1 MKTAI
6 SYVRWSS
13 GRQSLGDSLERQL
26 GKTKEFCA
34 KHGLTLDLE
43 LVDAGKSAS
52 KGKHI
57 AEGGALATLL
67 NDIKEN
73 RIPRGVVIIVESL
86 DRLSRQTVPEALQ
99 QFLGILNQGVEI
111 VTLIDGQWY
120 SKKSLGADPMPLLM
134 SLVYM
139 MRAHDE
145 SANKAYR
152 LAAVWKRKRDR
163 AIANRTPMTPI
174 CPGWINH
181 DKATNRY
188 SLIENRVKK
197 LKLIFWLWNRGWG
210 RQKIARL
217 FNQCAVATW
226 NRKRR
231 KTEGWH
237 HSYINKILTSRA
249 VLGELVP
256 HSTRD
261 QENDDKN
268 SIAGRRKP
276 VAEAIKNFYPPAI
289 SEAVFYKAA
298 ARRSGA
304 RGPIGRKKVANLF
317 QGLLKDGNH
326 PNYTMCYR
334 DHGAGSKWQYVVS
347 DWKRCNPKANLFSWN
362 YHELESLLLQYITD
376 LDWSTLTVSKS
387 QELKNLRDQLSV
399 IEGKLKTINGEMDG
413 LIELARF
420 AKGIAELGAKMQ
432 ALESDRSGLRRQAGE
447 IRSEIK
453 SKEGFVS
460 QDGQKIIRELAD
472 KKGFDSRARLRLA
485 IRQHILRIDLFQRAP
500 DQFKEIGGRC
510 AKLTF
515 VNKVERWVLDRQAG
529 TLRIDG
535 AIPPHAEVV
544 RDKMGGMLQD
554 QRTAKKLPP
563 IKRDEYAKKMLAA
576 PKPRITRAIL
586 NAALKSA
593 KAKIRPVPAS
603 APAPKAKAEVGAQIS
618 SGRRRTRQTSR
629 RTSQK

>member
-1 MKTAI
+1 M
-6 SYVRWSS
+6 
-13 GRQSLGDSLERQL
+13 

-111 VTLIDGQWY
+111 VTLVDGQWY
-120 SKKSLGADPMPLLM
+120 FKKSLGADPMPLMM

-152 LAAVWKRKRDR
+152 LGELWKRKRRR
-163 AIANRTPMTPI
+163 AIAEKAPMTSI
-174 CPGWINH
+174 CPGWIEY
-181 DKATNRY
+181 DKATKSY
-188 SLIENRVKK
+188 KLIERRAKK
-197 LKLIFWLWNRGWG
+197 VRLIFWLWNRGWG

-217 FNQCAVATW
+217 FNKCAVATW
-226 NRKRR
+226 NRKKRR
-231 KTEGWH
+231 TEGWH

-261 QENDDKN
+261 QEHDDKN
-268 SIAGRRKP
+268 AIAGRRRP
-276 VAEAIKNFYPPAI
+276 VAEAIKNFYPPVI

-304 RGPIGRKKVANLF
+304 RGPIGTKKVANLF
-317 QGLLKDGNH
+317 QGLLKDGDH

-347 DWKRCNPKANLFSWN
+347 EWKRCNPKASLFSWN

-432 ALESDRSGLRRQAGE
+432 ALESERSELRRQAGE

-453 SKEGFVS
+453 SKEGFIS
-460 QDGQKIIRELAD
+460 QDGEKIIRELAG
-472 KKGFDSRARLRLA
+472 KNGFDSRARLRLA
-485 IRQHILRIDLFQRAP
+485 IRQHILRIDLYQRAP
-500 DQFKEIGGRC
+500 DQFKEFGGRC

-515 VNKVERWVLDRQAG
+515 VNKAVRWVLDREAG
-529 TLRIDG
+529 TLRVDG

-544 RDKMGGMLQD
+544 RDKMGGKLQD
-554 QRTAKKLPP
+554 QRTAKRLPP
-563 IKRDEYAKKMLAA
+563 IKRDEYVDKMLAE

-593 KAKIRPVPAS
+593 KAKIPPAPAS
-603 APAPKAKAEVGAQIS
+603 APSRKAPSATDAQIS
-618 SGRRRTRQTSR
+618 TGRRHTRKTLRKKSG
-629 RTSQK
+629 K